1 VSITPN
7 SPALADLHPGAPCW
21 VELPVTDLAAA
32 KDFYTG
38 LFGWEYVDDE
48 GYAVAV
54 LDGVPVAGLPVDR
67 ALPEQYT
74 AWTLFLH
81 TRHARATAEKVYALG
96 GSVLRNPSVAADH
109 TQTTI
114 VSDPTGGVI
123 GFRHV
128 PADWRFGTTGH
139 GAFAWAELNTR
150 DGAAADA
157 FFKELCHFDVM
168 QIGDGHTVDYTVW
181 SVEGESVLGRQRM
194 GRRSFAPTVPAHWM
208 IYLTASPEIGADSVA
223 SRVLELGGQ
232 VTVEPYDTPYGRVT
246 EVRDHTGATFSVMDS
261 SRAITLSD
269 DETGANVDDPYDD

>member
-1 VSITPN
+1 LSITPN
-7 SPALADLHPGAPCW
+7 SPALAELHAGAPCW

-38 LFGWEYVDDE
+38 LFGWDYVEDQ

-54 LDGVPVAGLPVDR
+54 LDDVPIAGLPVDR

-74 AWTLFLH
+74 AWTLFLS
-81 TRHARATAEKVYALG
+81 TPHARATAEKVFALG
-96 GSVLRNPSVAADH
+96 GFVLRNPSQAADH
-109 TQTTI
+109 TQTTL

-128 PADWRFGTTGH
+128 PPDWRFGTTGH
-139 GAFAWAELNTR
+139 GAYAWAELNTR
-150 DGAAADA
+150 DGGTADA

-181 SVEGESVLGRQRM
+181 SVEGESVLGRQKM
-194 GRRSFAPTVPAHWM
+194 GRRSFPPSVPAHWM
-208 IYLTASPEIGADSVA
+208 IYFTAAPEIGTDSVA
-223 SRVLELGGQ
+223 NRVLELGGE

-246 EVRDHTGATFSVMDS
+246 EVRDPAGATFSVMDS
-261 SRAITLSD
+261 SRAITLSE